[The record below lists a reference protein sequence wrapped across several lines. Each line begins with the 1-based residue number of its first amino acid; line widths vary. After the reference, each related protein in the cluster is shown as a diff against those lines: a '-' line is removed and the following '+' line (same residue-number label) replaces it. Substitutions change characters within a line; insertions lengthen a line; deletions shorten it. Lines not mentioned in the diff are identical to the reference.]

1 MPRKINEYDY
11 QRSTDKHLQTWA
23 QMVSNPSIK
32 FFVPAS
38 IYVNHLKTVLYMVTA
53 NNAFNQ
59 AIWLTKT
66 EGQRDSRISA
76 AIDRHLAEKECNI
89 YPEDDSEFDF
99 QNDYVIREMPEE
111 LGWE

>member
-1 MPRKINEYDY
+1 MPRTIKEYDY

-23 QMVSNPSIK
+23 LMVSNPMVK

-38 IYVNHLKTVLYMVTA
+38 IYVDHMKTTLYMVTA
-53 NNAFNQ
+53 NNNFTQ

-76 AIDRHLAEKECNI
+76 AIDRHIAEKESNI
-89 YPEDDSEFDF
+89 YPDKGTEFDF
-99 QNDYVIREMPEE
+99 QNNYIIQELPENIE
-111 LGWE
+111 WD

>member
-1 MPRKINEYDY
+1 MPRKVSEYDY

-38 IYVNHLKTVLYMVTA
+38 IYVPHLKATLYMVTA
-53 NNAFNQ
+53 NNQTHQ

-66 EGQRDSRISA
+66 EGQRDSRIAA
-76 AIDRHLAEKECNI
+76 AIDRHLAEKECNV
-89 YPEDDSEFDF
+89 YPETDTEFDF
-99 QNDYVIREMPEE
+99 QNDYVIREIPEE